1 MELIII
7 RGTQNSGKSTT
18 AACVHNEIIAR
29 GAQPKMTH
37 IYADVI
43 PIMELRDFESVLDYD
58 RVRVAII
65 SQGDDADKLHE
76 RIERLCWEWRPNALV
91 VCCRSMNKTGS
102 SYEMLQKKYPTW
114 INTAIEYWPNVV
126 ATNNWQTIL
135 AAKQQTANQIANQ
148 IRNIVVTL

>member
-43 PIMELRDFESVLDYD
+43 PVKELRDFESVLDYG

-65 SQGDDADKLHE
+65 SQGDEVDKLHE
-76 RIERLCWEWRPNALV
+76 RIEHICWEWRPNAIV
-91 VCCRSMNKTGS
+91 VCCRSKKATGS
-102 SYEMLQKKYPTW
+102 SYEMLCNIYPEWMKNAT
-114 INTAIEYWPNVV
+114 IVPSNVV
-126 ATNNWQTIL
+126 TSNNWDTIL
-135 AAKQQTANQIANQ
+135 AAKQQTAEQIANQ
-148 IRNIVVTL
+148 IIQITVTL

>member
-29 GAQPKMTH
+29 GAQLKMLH

-43 PIMELRDFESVLDYD
+43 PVMELRDFESVLDIG

-65 SQGDDADKLHE
+65 SQGDEADKLAE
-76 RIERLCWEWRPNALV
+76 RIERLRWEWRPNAIV
-91 VCCRSMNKTGS
+91 VCCRSKKTTGS
-102 SYEMLQKKYPTW
+102 SYEMLCDNYPEW
-114 INTAIEYWPNVV
+114 MKTAKEYWPNVV
-126 ATNNWQTIL
+126 SAKDWPTIL
-135 AAKQQTANQIANQ
+135 ATKQQTAEQISNQIQQ
-148 IRNIVVTL
+148 IIVP